1 MPSPTQGIIA
11 KPWVSALDSLLDDIT
26 SQKQLIGIRRNMEFM
41 DIVYS
46 TSGRTMKDLPEKT
59 VGNAI
64 YYGWMEDTLNQQIS
78 LVGAT
83 VVGSGT
89 ASITVTVLPAGSQNV
104 LVVGDVLAL
113 PSGGAIQ
120 VKTVAAAGFTAISV
134 DGTNV
139 TVTAGQYLPVITN
152 AFESGSSSPNGKRW
166 GATRINNVWQIIRNK
181 IQITDVEKVNTIRFD
196 VQGQPK
202 IFYYQSEQLRLEH
215 QMMINGALFLGRL
228 GSTLF
233 SDSSPANAGSNGRG
247 IQLTRGVDQ
256 YIESFGVNDSLAT
269 LGTVTLADF
278 DDLLAQLVAARAPK
292 DYMLTGS
299 TNVMTKYSTFFKNLA
314 SSGVTSTRMIVDGM
328 ETNLDV
334 EKAVYGGTTFNMS
347 VSSYLDNNEAVGSAA
362 TSLIPAAKR
371 AYGFPLGYAPVV
383 GGTKVPYMTTVRP
396 EKIANDG
403 PNRTVRGATMEINHG
418 GLADTATSGDLVLNL
433 EMVSHI
439 GLELNNPQA
448 FFRQTVLS

>member
-1 MPSPTQGIIA
+1 MPSPTQGTIA
-11 KPWVSALDSLLDDIT
+11 KPWVSALDPLLDDIT

-41 DIVYS
+41 DIIHS
-46 TSGRTMKDLPEKT
+46 TSGKTLQDLPSKT

-113 PSGGAIQ
+113 PAGGAIM

-139 TVTAGQYLPVITN
+139 TLVAGTYCTIITN
-152 AFESGSSSPNGKRW
+152 GFESGSSSPNGRRW
-166 GATRINNVWQIIRNK
+166 GATRINNVWQIIRDK

-196 VQGQPK
+196 VKGQPK
-202 IFYYQSEQLRLEH
+202 IFYYQSEELRLKH
-215 QMMINGALFLGRL
+215 QLSIAGALFQGRL

-233 SDSSPANAGSNGRG
+233 SDASPTNAGANGRG

-256 YIESFGVNDSLAT
+256 YIETFGVNDSLAA

-292 DYMLTGS
+292 EYLLTGS
-299 TNVMTKYSTFFKNLA
+299 TSVMTKYSTFFKNLA
-314 SSGVTSTRMIVDGM
+314 SSGVTSTRMMVNGM
-328 ETNLDV
+328 STNLDV
-334 EKAVYGGTTFNMS
+334 DMATYGGTTFNMA
-347 VSSYLDNNEAVGSAA
+347 VSSYLDNNEMVGSSA
-362 TSLIPAAKR
+362 TSLLPVAKR

-396 EKIANDG
+396 EKIASDG

-418 GLADTATSGDLVLNL
+418 GLADTATSGDMVLNL

-439 GLELNNPQA
+439 GLEVNNPQA